1 MHDPANAMSSFVL
14 AQIDAAIELFVS
26 VIKHGAATP
35 RYQRNL
41 QWLLK
46 LRARAAAKIESAA
59 SGRHS
64 AAPVQGDS
72 NPFRQQDSA
81 EGEDLELLGWR
92 TRLISRTG
100 HERQTVQTI
109 RVPATPTGSHTT
121 AFSNQNADP
130 ANVADAEDQ
139 LRMAEMLT
147 SNTSLPLSTADST
160 DELVCSNPSV
170 QKMLK
175 ANCTP
180 AA

>member
-46 LRARAAAKIESAA
+46 LRSRAAAKIESAA
-59 SGRHS
+59 PGSQP
-64 AAPVQGDS
+64 AAPVQ
-72 NPFRQQDSA
+72 NELNNFRQQDSA
-81 EGEDLELLGWR
+81 EGDDLELLGWR

-121 AFSNQNADP
+121 IFSNQNADP
-130 ANVADAEDQ
+130 SNVADTEDQ

-160 DELVCSNPSV
+160 DELVSSHTLT
-170 QKMLK
+170 QKRLK
-175 ANCTP
+175 ANGSP
-180 AA
+180 AT